1 MNDKTAD
8 SNKRRLAV
16 AAISAV
22 ALIILV
28 QFVDSY
34 CTEMFGKTQ
43 SLSVRTFLMDPR
55 GMSSEAAVA
64 YMSRGMLPFYLIGA
78 LTPFIRSYTDII
90 GRKMMMI
97 INVALLAVG
106 SAVCLLANNLW
117 IYLLGNG
124 ILILG
129 YSLDIH
135 LIYIV
140 DAVDRKHRGT
150 VRGIC
155 GGVSMAA
162 AMCIPLLRSLYV
174 DGGGHNWQI
183 LYAVGIV
190 GGLIGLVLVMLY
202 RFPNI
207 TGSKAAPSVGGSANR
222 SEGKSVDSTE
232 CSTDDGHIHFIKTF
246 KDICRDHATR
256 NLLISIS
263 VVGLATAGITYYNEP
278 LCAFS
283 GMGEGNV
290 NTVLLIQPI
299 ASLAINVLTGILAD
313 KMERR
318 YVVQMGIALSLISG
332 MAFTLGVGHGVSS
345 VLLGILWGCMNG
357 FYFSAE
363 ELINLMVM
371 ESVDISVRG
380 RASAMSTLSYGI
392 GDQLGIF
399 AISLVVGALGM
410 RWAKLV
416 FLVSPLVIAMVVLRR
431 KEKETRLVVQRV
443 SLFLCSTFSLRM
455 LDLIFLYLNS
465 GYIANVHRAYT
476 ATRMGRPI
484 RLRRLFECHTAMLRY
499 ATNMH
504 SATSVMRCS
513 F

>member
-1 MNDKTAD
+1 M
-8 SNKRRLAV
+8 
-16 AAISAV
+16 
-22 ALIILV
+22 
-28 QFVDSY
+28 
-34 CTEMFGKTQ
+34 
-43 SLSVRTFLMDPR
+43 
-55 GMSSEAAVA
+55 
-64 YMSRGMLPFYLIGA
+64 
-78 LTPFIRSYTDII
+78 
-90 GRKMMMI
+90 
-97 INVALLAVG
+97 ALLAVG

-431 KEKETRLVVQRV
+431 KEIEK
-443 SLFLCSTFSLRM
+443 
-455 LDLIFLYLNS
+455 
-465 GYIANVHRAYT
+465 
-476 ATRMGRPI
+476 
-484 RLRRLFECHTAMLRY
+484 RRKHA
-499 ATNMH
+499 
-504 SATSVMRCS
+504 
-513 F
+513 

>member
-90 GRKMMMI
+90 GRKKMMI

-135 LIYIV
+135 MIYIV
-140 DAVDRKHRGT
+140 DMLPANRRAT

-155 GGVSMAA
+155 GGTAMAA
-162 AMCIPLLRSLYV
+162 AMCIPLFRSLVVGESGY
-174 DGGGHNWQI
+174 GWQR
-183 LYAVGIV
+183 LFLVGII
-190 GGLIGLVLVMLY
+190 GGAICLALVLIY
-202 RFPNI
+202 RMPESEKDTKEVRI
-207 TGSKAAPSVGGSANR
+207 DTKYDSKL
-222 SEGKSVDSTE
+222 DSKYE
-232 CSTDDGHIHFIKTF
+232 SRHESKDEPDDKLGQMQSNAEQAGPDDGHIHFIRTMKNIWQQTE
-246 KDICRDHATR
+246 TR
-256 NLLISIS
+256 RLLIGIS
-263 VVGLATAGITYYNEP
+263 VVGIATAGITYYNEP
-278 LCAFS
+278 MCAFS
-283 GMGEGNV
+283 GMGEKSV
-290 NTVLLIQPI
+290 NMVLFIQPLT
-299 ASLAINVLTGILAD
+299 ALVINVLIGILAD
-313 KMERR
+313 RIHRMH
-318 YVVQMGIALSLISG
+318 VVRIGIALSLVSG
-332 MAFTLGVGHGVSS
+332 IAFTAGVGHTDSA
-345 VLLGILWGCMNG
+345 LLIGILWGCMYG

-363 ELINLMVM
+363 ELINMMVM
-371 ESVDISVRG
+371 ESVDSSVRG
-380 RASAMSTLSYGI
+380 RASALSTFAYGI
-392 GDQLGIF
+392 GDQIGIF

-410 RWAKLV
+410 KWAKMIFLVPLV
-416 FLVSPLVIAMVVLRR
+416 FAVILFMKNRCKADDPDS
-431 KEKETRLVVQRV
+431 
-443 SLFLCSTFSLRM
+443 SLTH
-455 LDLIFLYLNS
+455 DGI
-465 GYIANVHRAYT
+465 
-476 ATRMGRPI
+476 
-484 RLRRLFECHTAMLRY
+484 
-499 ATNMH
+499 
-504 SATSVMRCS
+504 
-513 F
+513 

>member
-1 MNDKTAD
+1 M
-8 SNKRRLAV
+8 
-16 AAISAV
+16 
-22 ALIILV
+22 
-28 QFVDSY
+28 
-34 CTEMFGKTQ
+34 
-43 SLSVRTFLMDPR
+43 
-55 GMSSEAAVA
+55 
-64 YMSRGMLPFYLIGA
+64 ML
-78 LTPFIRSYTDII
+78 
-90 GRKMMMI
+90 

-106 SAVCLLANNLW
+106 SAVCLMANNLW

-124 ILILG
+124 VLILG

-183 LYAVGIV
+183 LYVVGIV
-190 GGLIGLVLVMLY
+190 GGVIGLILVILY
-202 RFPNI
+202 RFPDI
-207 TGSKAAPSVGGSANR
+207 SGIKTVPSVGR
-222 SEGKSVDSTE
+222 SENMSEGRTVDSTE
-232 CSTDDGHIHFIKTF
+232 STADDGHIHFIKTF
-246 KDICRDHATR
+246 KEVCRDPATR

-283 GMGEGNV
+283 GMGEGDV

-299 ASLAINVLTGILAD
+299 ASLVINVLTGILAD
-313 KMERR
+313 KMGRR

-332 MAFTLGVGHGVSS
+332 VAFTLGVGRGVSA

-363 ELINLMVM
+363 ELINLLVM
-371 ESVDISVRG
+371 ENVDISVRG

-399 AISLVVGALGM
+399 AISLVVGCLGM

-416 FLVSPLVIAMVVLRR
+416 FLVPPLVIAMVVLRR
-431 KEKETRLVVQRV
+431 REIEK
-443 SLFLCSTFSLRM
+443 
-455 LDLIFLYLNS
+455 
-465 GYIANVHRAYT
+465 
-476 ATRMGRPI
+476 
-484 RLRRLFECHTAMLRY
+484 RRKHA
-499 ATNMH
+499 
-504 SATSVMRCS
+504 
-513 F
+513 

>member
-1 MNDKTAD
+1 MMNDKTAD

-135 LIYIV
+135 MIYIV
-140 DAVDRKHRGT
+140 DMLPANRRAT

-155 GGVSMAA
+155 GGTAMAA
-162 AMCIPLLRSLYV
+162 AMCIPLFRSLVVGESGY
-174 DGGGHNWQI
+174 GWQR
-183 LYAVGIV
+183 LFLVGII
-190 GGLIGLVLVMLY
+190 GGAICLALVLIY
-202 RFPNI
+202 RMPESEKDTKEVRI
-207 TGSKAAPSVGGSANR
+207 DTKYDSKL
-222 SEGKSVDSTE
+222 DSKYE
-232 CSTDDGHIHFIKTF
+232 SRHESKDEPDDKLGQMQSNAEQAGPDDGHIHFIRTMKNIWQQTE
-246 KDICRDHATR
+246 TR
-256 NLLISIS
+256 RLLIGIS
-263 VVGLATAGITYYNEP
+263 VVGIATAGITYYNEP
-278 LCAFS
+278 MCAFS
-283 GMGEGNV
+283 GMGEKSV
-290 NTVLLIQPI
+290 NMVLFIQPLT
-299 ASLAINVLTGILAD
+299 ALVINVLIGILAD
-313 KMERR
+313 RIHRMH
-318 YVVQMGIALSLISG
+318 VVRIGIALSLVSG
-332 MAFTLGVGHGVSS
+332 IAFTAGVGHTDSA
-345 VLLGILWGCMNG
+345 LLIGILWGCMYG

-363 ELINLMVM
+363 ELINMMVM
-371 ESVDISVRG
+371 ESVDSSVRG
-380 RASAMSTLSYGI
+380 RASALSTFAYGI
-392 GDQLGIF
+392 GDQIGIF

-410 RWAKLV
+410 KWAKMIFLVPLV
-416 FLVSPLVIAMVVLRR
+416 FAVILFMKNRCKADDPDS
-431 KEKETRLVVQRV
+431 
-443 SLFLCSTFSLRM
+443 SLTH
-455 LDLIFLYLNS
+455 DGI
-465 GYIANVHRAYT
+465 
-476 ATRMGRPI
+476 
-484 RLRRLFECHTAMLRY
+484 
-499 ATNMH
+499 
-504 SATSVMRCS
+504 
-513 F
+513 

>member
-1 MNDKTAD
+1 MYHREERIGNLMNDKTVEY
-8 SNKRRLAV
+8 NHHRNRLA
-16 AAISAV
+16 ATAISAV

-43 SLSVRTFLMDPR
+43 SLSVRTFLMAPR
-55 GMSSEAAVA
+55 GMSSETAVA

-78 LTPFIRSYTDII
+78 LTPFVRSYTDII
-90 GRKMMMI
+90 GRKKMML
-97 INVALLAVG
+97 INVALLALG
-106 SAVCLLANNLW
+106 SVVCLVASNLW

-140 DAVDRKHRGT
+140 DAVDRRHRGT

-162 AMCIPLLRSLYV
+162 AMSIPLLRAWYV
-174 DGGGHNWQI
+174 DGGVQNWQL
-183 LYAVGIV
+183 LYTVGII
-190 GGLIGLVLVMLY
+190 GGGIGLVMVMLY
-202 RFPNI
+202 RFPDI
-207 TGSKAAPSVGGSANR
+207 SGSNPEAVPSVDGSANEFGVR
-222 SEGKSVDSTE
+222 ERKCEESITD
-232 CSTDDGHIHFIKTF
+232 DDGHIHFIKIF
-246 KDICRDHATR
+246 KEICTDHTTR

-283 GMGEGNV
+283 GMDERYV
-290 NTVLLIQPI
+290 NTILLVQPI
-299 ASLAINVLTGILAD
+299 ASLVINVLAGILAD
-313 KMERR
+313 RIERR
-318 YVVQMGIALSLISG
+318 YVVQMGIILSLVSG
-332 MAFTLGVGHGVSS
+332 VTFTLGVGRSVSP
-345 VLLGILWGCMNG
+345 VFLGILWGCMNG

-392 GDQLGIF
+392 GDQFGIF
-399 AISLVVGALGM
+399 VISLAVGSLGM
-410 RWAKLV
+410 KWSKLIFMV
-416 FLVSPLVIAMVVLRR
+416 PPLIIATVVLSRIKIEKKR
-431 KEKETRLVVQRV
+431 KH
-443 SLFLCSTFSLRM
+443 
-455 LDLIFLYLNS
+455 
-465 GYIANVHRAYT
+465 A
-476 ATRMGRPI
+476 
-484 RLRRLFECHTAMLRY
+484 
-499 ATNMH
+499 
-504 SATSVMRCS
+504 
-513 F
+513 